1 MRCCRCREEM
11 LVVEYAQIE
20 IDYCADCGIWLDS
33 GELEL
38 ILEETGEPGGGDS
51 SPAVVEHDDKPI
63 RCPVCRT
70 KMKKGP
76 YDKLA
81 HSIVDRCPKDHGIW
95 LDRGELREI
104 VETRASDNAAD
115 RTAAHPFVVGS
126 SHHRTATHA
135 AGRSAAATRLGS
147 TDG

>member
-38 ILEETGEPGGGDS
+38 ILEEAGEEGPVNKEA
-51 SPAVVEHDDKPI
+51 SPPPAGRHDDKPVK
-63 RCPVCRT
+63 CPVCRR
-70 KMKKGP
+70 KMNKEP
-76 YDKLA
+76 YDELVS
-81 HSIVDRCPKDHGIW
+81 SIVDRCPNGHGIW

-104 VETRASDNAAD
+104 VETRVSDDAAD
-115 RTAAHPFVVGS
+115 RTAVISFLSNLFRKEEA
-126 SHHRTATHA
+126 
-135 AGRSAAATRLGS
+135 
-147 TDG
+147 